1 MGLLKEE
8 VNLAIPMGRQFDP
21 KETSYDA
28 VIIGAGMSGMAAAI
42 RLAMYDK
49 KVLLL
54 ERHTISGGLNSYY
67 NRRKRSLDVGLHA
80 LTNFA
85 AKKERGRPLTKLLKQ
100 LRLPYEELQLS
111 PQFESRVQF
120 PEVGL
125 RFSNDLDLLLSEI
138 EKNFPHEKDNFSKLL
153 HHIENFNEVALD
165 NKTVMAK
172 DEVRRFIKDPLL
184 VEMIFCPLL
193 IYGSAWEND
202 MDFSQFVIMF
212 KSIFIEGFGRSR
224 GGVRRILELLRNR
237 LEEVGAEV
245 CYRNGVKKIITERG
259 KVVGVVTDRGQ
270 TLKTPKVLSCAG
282 YPETL
287 SLIDEEK
294 IDSNPRVGRL
304 SFTETIITLN
314 ERPKDF
320 GLKDTIIFHNNQ
332 NHYSYQRPESLIDH
346 KSAVLCLPN
355 NFRDDDYQEGV
366 YRLTMMAN
374 YPQWRELKEKTP
386 QLYKEKK
393 EEVLQESIKILE
405 SYMPGFKNKEI
416 TFSDVFSPTTVERY
430 TGHFGGCV
438 YGSPDKS
445 RDGTTPYDGLFL
457 CGTDQGFLGIIGSML
472 SGISMANLH
481 GLMASTPQNKGSTV
495 QGNEEREISSSI
507 TP

>member
-1 MGLLKEE
+1 MGLLKEDI
-8 VNLAIPMGRQFDP
+8 NLKIPMGRDFDP
-21 KETSYDA
+21 KEDSYD
-28 VIIGAGMSGMAAAI
+28 VIIIGAGMSGMAAAI

-85 AKKERGRPLTKLLKQ
+85 AKKERGKPLTKLLKQ
-100 LRLPYEELQLS
+100 LRIPYEDLCLS
-111 PQFESRVQF
+111 PQVESRVQF

-125 RFSNDLDLLLSEI
+125 RFSNDRELLLSEI
-138 EKNFPHEKDNFSKLL
+138 SAKFPHEIDNFKKLL
-153 HHIENFNEVALD
+153 THIENFNEVALD

-172 DEVRRFIKDPLL
+172 DEVRRFIKDPQLI
-184 VEMIFCPLL
+184 EMIFCPLL

-212 KSIFIEGFGRSR
+212 KSIFLEGFGRSR
-224 GGVRRILELLRNR
+224 GGVRRILELLRKR

-245 CYRNGVKKIITERG
+245 CYRNGVKAIHTHQG
-259 KVVGVVTDRGQ
+259 QVVSIETDRGQ
-270 TLKTPKVLSCAG
+270 TLKTTTILSCAG

-287 SLIDEEK
+287 SLVDEELGTK
-294 IDSNPRVGRL
+294 KTSPRVGRL
-304 SFTETIITLN
+304 SFTETIITMN
-314 ERPKDF
+314 KRPKDF
-320 GLKDTIIFHNNQ
+320 GLKDTIIFHNDQ
-332 NHYSYQRPESLIDH
+332 NHYDYQRPNELIDNH
-346 KSAVLCLPN
+346 SAVLCLPN
-355 NFRDDDYQEGV
+355 NFVDDDYEEGV

-374 YPQWRELKEKTP
+374 YPKWRELKDSGPRAYYEMKDFVLKESLSIFEK
-386 QLYKEKK
+386 
-393 EEVLQESIKILE
+393 
-405 SYMPGFKNKEI
+405 YMPGFSSNDI
-416 TFSDVFSPTTVERY
+416 TFNDVFSPTTVERY

-445 RDGTTPYDGLFL
+445 RDGTTPFQGLFL

-481 GLMASTPQNKGSTV
+481 GLMPSTQSSTI
-495 QGNEEREISSSI
+495 NTSSPE
-507 TP
+507 TPTATP

>member
-1 MGLLKEE
+1 MGLLKEDL
-8 VNLAIPMGRQFDP
+8 NLKIPMGRNFDP
-21 KETSYDA
+21 KDSTYDA
-28 VIIGAGMSGMAAAI
+28 IIIGAGMSGMAAAI

-85 AKKERGRPLTKLLKQ
+85 AKRERGKPLTKLLKQ
-100 LRLPYEELQLS
+100 LRIPYEDLCLS

-125 RFSNDLDLLLSEI
+125 RFSNERDLLISEVI
-138 EKNFPHEKDNFSKLL
+138 KNFPHEKDNFTSLL
-153 HHIENFNEVALD
+153 THIENFNEVALD

-212 KSIFIEGFGRSR
+212 KSIFLEGFGRSR
-224 GGVRRILELLRNR
+224 GGVRRILELLRKR

-245 CYRNGVKKIITERG
+245 CYRNGVKAIHTQGG
-259 KVVGVVTDRGQ
+259 KVVSIETDRGQ
-270 TLKTPKVLSCAG
+270 ILKTNTIFSCAG

-287 SLIDEEK
+287 ALINKNEALENL
-294 IDSNPRVGRL
+294 SPRVGRL
-304 SFTETIITLN
+304 SFTETIISMDK
-314 ERPKDF
+314 RPRDF
-320 GLKDTIIFHNNQ
+320 GLKDTIIFHNDQ
-332 NHYSYQRPESLIDH
+332 NHYDYQRPQNLFDNH
-346 KSAVLCLPN
+346 SAVLCLPN
-355 NFRDDDYQEGV
+355 NFQDDDYDEGV
-366 YRLTMMAN
+366 FRLTMMAN
-374 YPQWRELKEKTP
+374 YPLWRELKDGDTS
-386 QLYKEKK
+386 LYNEKK
-393 EEVLQESIKILE
+393 NEVLEESLKIFE
-405 SYMPGFKNKEI
+405 KYMPGFNKSDI

-430 TGHFGGCV
+430 TGHLGGCV

-445 RDGTTPYDGLFL
+445 RDGTTPYRGLFL

-481 GLMASTPQNKGSTV
+481 GLMPSAQ
-495 QGNEEREISSSI
+495 SSAEDSQVAP
-507 TP
+507 TAPL